1 MCPRRELFG
10 NKWCRNPG
18 KCGLTGSRRKERRR
32 SVRVESSETGD
43 ELSADCAVCARVQ
56 LYLVA
61 FL

>member
-1 MCPRRELFG
+1 MFG

-18 KCGLTGSRRKERRR
+18 KCGLTASRRKERRR
-32 SVRVESSETGD
+32 SVRVESSENGD